1 MSDHARLDF
10 NLIEKLRAVGNRHE
24 GRCPACAETDGDKKG
39 NHLSIDADER
49 WTCIMFPGA
58 EGKEHRSRIRALVG
72 IKDGTNY
79 RRPVRATYTKPVRE
93 PWKPYEMTNA
103 ELEQCVSMAKALAN
117 NPDALQRIAKAR
129 AWQPET
135 IRLLAVEL
143 CLGIHEGKLVM
154 IYPTGAKQRLK
165 PLTKGQQHHGAAFR
179 QLFGKPSLW
188 MGDRILRCTEK
199 VHIVEGESAAI
210 ALCDA
215 GLDNGTTN
223 LVMATPGAS
232 SWRREWASRFAGL
245 EVLIWPDADEAGEKH
260 ASAILDS
267 LQGIARSVRIVRME
281 GGIV

>member
-10 NLIEKLRAVGNRHE
+10 NLIEKLRAVGDRNV
-24 GRCPACAETDGDKKG
+24 GRCPACAEFDSDKKR
-39 NHLSIDADER
+39 NHLSINANGR
-49 WTCIMFPGA
+49 WCCVMFPKPGGNA
-58 EGKEHRSRIRALVG
+58 HRSRIRELVG
-72 IKDGTNY
+72 IKGDAP
-79 RRPVRATYTKPVRE
+79 RIYTSRTAFCKPVPE

-103 ELEQCVSMAKALAN
+103 EQEQCVCMAKALAN
-117 NPDALQRIAKAR
+117 NPDALQRIANAR

-143 CLGIHEGKLVM
+143 CLGIYEGKLVM

-165 PLTKGQQHHGAAFR
+165 PLTKGLPHHGAPFR

-188 MGDRILRCTEK
+188 MGDRIFRCTEK

-215 GLDNGTTN
+215 GLDNGTTS

-232 SWRREWASRFAGL
+232 SWRHEWASRFAGL

-267 LQGIARSVRIVRME
+267 LQGIARGARIVRIE
-281 GGIV
+281 GGLV